1 MYSALPS
8 LSLLARFIIS
18 GQKCVKLGGFI
29 ICMNCAILN
38 YVKAGKI
45 SVFNKT
51 WYDTLERQRE
61 EKSFHSV
68 NGREACCLS
77 LSTVWMGGKRVVYP
91 FPQCEWERSVL
102 FIPLH
107 SVNRREACCLSLVYQ
122 AQTLSWGK
130 GKEKRRQLGL
140 RGCQFEPLT
149 LRLGL
154 WAQLGRLYLRCYRNG
169 NLSLS
174 QDSSNLC
181 APEGNWECSHFPM
194 MTEHIWRS
202 QQPGSS
208 SQLTSLLRPDD

>member
-1 MYSALPS
+1 MCKVRGIYYLHE
-8 LSLLARFIIS
+8 LCNTQLC
-18 GQKCVKLGGFI
+18 Q
-29 ICMNCAILN
+29 
-38 YVKAGKI
+38 
-45 SVFNKT
+45 
-51 WYDTLERQRE
+51 
-61 EKSFHSV
+61 
-68 NGREACCLS
+68 GRENKCFQQNMIWHL
-77 LSTVWMGGKRVVYP
+77 GKTKRGEI

-169 NLSLS
+169 KLSLS

>member
-1 MYSALPS
+1 MCKVRGIYYLHELCNTQLCQGRENKCFQQNMIWHLGKAKRGEIFPQCEWERSVL
-8 LSLLARFIIS
+8 FIP
-18 GQKCVKLGGFI
+18 
-29 ICMNCAILN
+29 
-38 YVKAGKI
+38 
-45 SVFNKT
+45 
-51 WYDTLERQRE
+51 
-61 EKSFHSV
+61 FHSV

-77 LSTVWMGGKRVVYP
+77 LSTVWMGEKRLVYP
-91 FPQCEWERSVL
+91 SPQCEWERSVL

-107 SVNRREACCLSLVYQ
+107 SVNGREACCLSLVYQ

-169 NLSLS
+169 KLSLS